1 MKNSF
6 SETVIFDWTEQ
17 GEFRLNLLWRDAID
31 RRIICIGNWSAPSTR
46 SEKMR
51 LTVFAAT
58 LAFLLC
64 GAPAFAGTAPDGD
77 ADGVSDG
84 LDNCS
89 DDPNP
94 FQDDTDGDDCGNLCD
109 ADYDNEGS
117 SVGLADFGLFV
128 LAFGSD
134 DELYCHF
141 EATEP
146 DGPVGADCNV
156 GLDDFGF
163 FVLGFGVAAGPS
175 GSTDGTEACPL

>member
-1 MKNSF
+1 
-6 SETVIFDWTEQ
+6 
-17 GEFRLNLLWRDAID
+17 
-31 RRIICIGNWSAPSTR
+31 
-46 SEKMR
+46 MR

-89 DDPNP
+89 DDVNP

-109 ADYDNEGS
+109 ADYNNVGG
-117 SVGLADFGLFV
+117 VGLADFGIFV
-128 LAFGSD
+128 ANFGIDS
-134 DELYCHF
+134 EEQCHF
-141 EATEP
+141 EATLP
-146 DGPVGADCNV
+146 DGPVGSDCLV

-163 FVLGFGVAAGPS
+163 FVANFGTAAGPS
-175 GSTDGTEACPL
+175 GTTDGTEACPIL